1 DEKYQI
7 VHDYIQ
13 ENYPDF
19 FRYFKIFFLS
29 GARTSELFRLQKKDV
44 NLVAQEYKVTI
55 QKGREYI
62 ETIKIILPQAVPY
75 WREILDMCK
84 SQKDYLFS
92 KGLKPG
98 DKPIQPYQIT
108 KRWHRLIKSSNKIK
122 DKDGKIIKVTEDFYS
137 LKHLFLDKLDQ
148 ASDEEIN
155 LAKIAASHR
164 TDSITKVYTV

>member
-1 DEKYQI
+1 
-7 VHDYIQ
+7 
-13 ENYPDF
+13 
-19 FRYFKIFFLS
+19 
-29 GARTSELFRLQKKDV
+29 
-44 NLVAQEYKVTI
+44 
-55 QKGREYI
+55 
-62 ETIKIILPQAVPY
+62 
-75 WREILDMCK
+75 
-84 SQKDYLFS
+84 
-92 KGLKPG
+92 G